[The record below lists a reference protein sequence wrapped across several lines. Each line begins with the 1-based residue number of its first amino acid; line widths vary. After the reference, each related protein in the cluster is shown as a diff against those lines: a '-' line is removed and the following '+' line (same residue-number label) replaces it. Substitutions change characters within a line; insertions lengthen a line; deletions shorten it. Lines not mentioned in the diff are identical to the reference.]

1 MREYIINKIE
11 LQTFM
16 KMNKLFLGLFVG
28 VILGACSND
37 ELGIIPNDTPNV
49 FTGDEAYINVRLADA
64 GSLTRA
70 TEGDFEY
77 GINEQSVKN
86 AYFYFYDADGVFVAQ
101 GDVWTS
107 GTPSTTTPAGNIEFA
122 GNNVVVL
129 KGLDKKNYPK
139 YMVAVLNKPNG
150 FVYGNTL
157 DEMQTV
163 LADNNAEGIYY
174 PETTNSVTTN
184 YFTMSTTSYT
194 DTNREKYFVAEIK
207 EEHFSLEPM
216 TDANAITNA
225 VTVYVERLAAKV
237 TLNVSDELEKDEN
250 GRYPIKVTVAGED
263 NSAGGGNIASE
274 DLYVEMLGW
283 KLNATAKNSYMVKN
297 IDPTWTDNGLGF
309 TWNRA
314 GNYRSHWGKSFNY
327 GFSGYPENAA
337 GVPANS
343 QYLNYVDLE
352 TGLTALETPAYCA
365 ENTNTNTIVTANFPS
380 AVTSILLKAKICD
393 VNGNALDLV
402 RYSGILFK
410 QDSFLEYVLS
420 VLKAKNQLDVW
431 YEDGQDGLGN
441 TKYTQIGK
449 EYVKLENVGDGK
461 VKVVFTNEHG
471 ASLYTGNGSNYSD
484 EIIVTLNE
492 NLAAASADAIAYNGG
507 LMYYNIPIEHL
518 NNDEV
523 VENGTIP
530 EAKYGVVRNHH
541 YVVTIDKLENIG
553 KGIFD
558 EGERIVPGD
567 DPDDDTY
574 YVGAKINILSWK
586 IVSQNVEL

>member
-1 MREYIINKIE
+1 
-11 LQTFM
+11 M
-16 KMNKLFLGLFVG
+16 KMNKLFLVLFACTA
-28 VILGACSND
+28 LCACSND
-37 ELGIIPNDTPNV
+37 ESEIIPNDTPNV
-49 FTGDEAYINVRLADA
+49 FTGDKAYINVRLADA
-64 GSLTRA
+64 SSFTRA
-70 TEGDFEY
+70 QEGDFEY
-77 GINEQSVKN
+77 GTNEQSVKN
-86 AYFYFYDADGVFVAQ
+86 AYFYFYDADGVFVTQ
-101 GDVWTS
+101 GDVWTG

-139 YMVAVLNKPNG
+139 YMVAVLNKPTD
-150 FVYGNTL
+150 FVYGETL
-157 DEMQTV
+157 DKMQTL
-163 LADNNAEGIYY
+163 LADNNTEGIYY
-174 PETTNSVTTN
+174 PETTNNITTN

-194 DTNREKYFVAEIK
+194 DTNREKYFVAEVK

-216 TDANAITNA
+216 TDAGTITNT

-237 TLNVSDELEKDEN
+237 TLNVSNELEKDEN
-250 GRYPIKVTVAGED
+250 GRYPITATVAGED
-263 NSAGGGNIASE
+263 NSAENGNVASE
-274 DLYVEMLGW
+274 DLYVELLGW
-283 KLNATAKNSYMVKN
+283 KLNATAKNSYMIKN
-297 IDPTWTDNGLGF
+297 IDPTWTDNDLGF

-314 GNYRSHWGKSFNY
+314 VNYRSHWGKSFNY
-327 GFSGYPENAA
+327 GFSSYPENTAE
-337 GVPANS
+337 VPANS

-352 TGLTALETPAYCA
+352 TGLTALGTPAYCA
-365 ENTNTNTIVTANFPS
+365 ENTNTSTIVTANFPS
-380 AVTSILLKAKICD
+380 SVTSILLKAKICD
-393 VNGNALDLV
+393 ANGNALDLI
-402 RYSGILFK
+402 RYNGMLFK

-431 YEDGQDGLGN
+431 YEDGQDDMGN

-461 VKVVFTNEHG
+461 VKVVFTNENG
-471 ASLYTGNGSNYSD
+471 NSLYTGNGSNYSN
-484 EIIVTLNE
+484 ETITTLND

-518 NNDEV
+518 NNNEV

-530 EAKYGVVRNHH
+530 EAKYGIVRNHH

-558 EGERIVPGD
+558 GDEKIVPGT
-567 DPDDDTY
+567 PDDNTY